1 MEEGY
6 EITFYECSFIS
17 FVPNTL
23 QTFVFAQL
31 TSCLD
36 IGPAELCIIIAT
48 HAIRQS
54 IFRLCGCT
62 YC

>member
-23 QTFVFAQL
+23 QTFIFAQL
-31 TSCLD
+31 TSRLD
-36 IGPAELCIIIAT
+36 IGPAELGIIAT

-54 IFRLCGCT
+54 ISLLCGCT

>member
-6 EITFYECSFIS
+6 EITIYECSFIS

-23 QTFVFAQL
+23 QTCVFAQL

-36 IGPAELCIIIAT
+36 IGPAELCIIAT
-48 HAIRQS
+48 
-54 IFRLCGCT
+54 LCGCT